1 MSILNPIMLS
11 KAYLVPLSKGQLC
24 TFSLSS
30 TCAERLNNVQEMRSK
45 ISKPEFGFIL
55 SGSVQNVTEN
65 NGEEFPHCFRERERD
80 RRRAHTLWFLVDLS
94 KHAPI
99 PVLGLVYALEK
110 GLGKRKMHCKKQQQ
124 KKHAGINCVLNICN
138 QYFCLVYK

>member
-1 MSILNPIMLS
+1 MLS

-30 TCAERLNNVQEMRSK
+30 TCAERLNNVQVMRSK

-55 SGSVQNVTEN
+55 SGSVQNVTDN
-65 NGEEFPHCFRERERD
+65 NGEEFPHCLRERF

-99 PVLGLVYALEK
+99 PVLGLVYALRK
-110 GLGKRKMHCKKQQQ
+110 GLGKRKMHCSK
-124 KKHAGINCVLNICN
+124 
-138 QYFCLVYK
+138 